1 MRIGDKP
8 RLIDVRTSFLVLH
21 ASFPFQTKRRRFR
34 AGDQPREAAVGQEEE
49 GSDPEAGPLLDEES
63 RNPLPVHPQVLA
75 LRVAQSGHR
84 GVAGMAHIWCTMTDV
99 KCFPS

>member
-1 MRIGDKP
+1 MRIGDKH

-49 GSDPEAGPLLDEES
+49 GRHAEEARAEDDEGYVTQVASPSLCRLTRELLVK
-63 RNPLPVHPQVLA
+63 LQALKVLH
-75 LRVAQSGHR
+75 S
-84 GVAGMAHIWCTMTDV
+84 
-99 KCFPS
+99 